1 MWEDIFS
8 RKLLSGALLASL
20 IVLPEA
26 GLAESFFGKLFG
38 GKEKAPA
45 AATAADKSVSEA
57 ATKPPAEPSGAAAL
71 EISVALP
78 IRQKVT
84 EYIELTGNASSTNTV
99 ALIARVEGYLD
110 RIHFQD
116 GQIVKKGDLL
126 FTIQQDQYK
135 SQLVQAEAQ
144 VRAQAAALAY
154 ARIEVER
161 YSGLRRKGA
170 AAQVVVD
177 NWNFQAKKAEAE
189 LASAK
194 AQVEI
199 AKLNVGYTEVRAPFD
214 GQMGKH
220 QIDPGNT
227 VGGMGQP
234 TNLAEIIQ
242 LDPIY
247 VIANLSE
254 QEVQRVRKALGNR
267 RVTLEEIHDYPVDV
281 GLEAGQDYP
290 LHGHIQYVA
299 PAMDPK
305 TGTMLVRG
313 LLPNPD
319 HRLLPGYFVR
329 IRLPAGKVLPNALL
343 VPNRAIQTDQGGRY
357 VMVANA
363 GDILEKRYVEMGDLE
378 GAMRVILSGLSADD
392 RVVVADLWRAT
403 PGTKVTPR
411 LTSPERASE
420 GDRP

>member
-1 MWEDIFS
+1 MWKELFS
-8 RKLLSGALLASL
+8 RKLLSGALAAAL
-20 IVLPEA
+20 IATPEA
-26 GLAESFFGKLFG
+26 GLAESFWGKLFG
-38 GKEKAPA
+38 GRDEKPA
-45 AATAADKSVSEA
+45 AASSGTNAPEARKAPTQVAEA
-57 ATKPPAEPSGAAAL
+57 AGLSIP
-71 EISVALP
+71 VALP

-84 EYIELTGNASSTNTV
+84 EYIELTGNAASTNTV
-99 ALIARVEGYLD
+99 NLIARVEGYLD
-110 RIHFQD
+110 KIHFQD

-135 SQLVQAEAQ
+135 SQFVQAESQ
-144 VRAQAAALAY
+144 LRAQQAALAY

-161 YSGLRRKGA
+161 YTGLRRKGA

-189 LASAK
+189 VASAK

-199 AKLNVGYTEVRAPFD
+199 ARLNVDYTQVRAPFD

-227 VGGMGQP
+227 VGGAGQP
-234 TNLAEIIQ
+234 TTLAEIIQ

-247 VIANLSE
+247 VVANLSE
-254 QEVQRVRKALGNR
+254 QEVQRVRKALGDHR
-267 RVTLEEIHDYPVDV
+267 LTLTELHDVPIDV

-290 LHGHIQYVA
+290 FHGHIQYVA
-299 PAMDPK
+299 PAIDPK

-313 LLPNPD
+313 LLENPN

-329 IRLPAGKVLPNALL
+329 IRLPAGKVIPNALL

-357 VMVANA
+357 VTVANK
-363 GDILEKRYVEMGDLE
+363 DDVLEKRYVDMGDLQ
-378 GAMRVILSGLSADD
+378 GDMRVILSGLNPDD

-403 PGTKVTPR
+403 PGTKITPR
-411 LTSPERASE
+411 PTPAATQSGE

>member
-1 MWEDIFS
+1 MWKEFFS
-8 RKLLSGALLASL
+8 PKLLPGALVAAL
-20 IVLPEA
+20 IAFPQA
-26 GLAESFFGKLFG
+26 GLAESFWGKLFG
-38 GKEKAPA
+38 GKAEKPAAIAGENSPGAQKAPTQVA
-45 AATAADKSVSEA
+45 EA
-57 ATKPPAEPSGAAAL
+57 GAL
-71 EISVALP
+71 SIPVASP

-84 EYIELTGNASSTNTV
+84 EYIELTGNAASTNTV
-99 ALIARVEGYLD
+99 NLIARVEGYLEK
-110 RIHFQD
+110 IHFQD

-126 FTIQQDQYK
+126 FTVQQDQYK

-144 VRAQAAALAY
+144 LRAQQAALAY

-161 YSGLRRKGA
+161 YTGLRRKGA

-189 LASAK
+189 VASAK

-199 AKLNVGYTEVRAPFD
+199 ARLNVDYTQVRAPFD

-227 VGGMGQP
+227 VGGAGQP
-234 TNLAEIIQ
+234 TTLAEIIQ

-247 VIANLSE
+247 VVANLSE
-254 QEVQRVRKALGNR
+254 QEVQRVRKALGDHR
-267 RVTLEEIHDYPVDV
+267 LTLTELHDVPIDV

-290 LHGHIQYVA
+290 FHGHIQYVA
-299 PAMDPK
+299 PAIDPK

-313 LLPNPD
+313 LLENPN

-329 IRLPAGKVLPNALL
+329 IRLPAGKVIPNALL

-357 VMVANA
+357 VTVANK
-363 GDILEKRYVEMGDLE
+363 DDLLEKRYVDMGDLQ
-378 GAMRVILSGLSADD
+378 GDMRVILSGLSPED

-403 PGTKVTPR
+403 PGTKISPR
-411 LTSPERASE
+411 LTPATPSDE